1 MLYLLD
7 ANILITAHN
16 TYYPLDRVPEFW
28 SWLQHQGASGHVKI
42 AIEILEEIFEGHD
55 DALLDWLKNDS
66 NRGAL
71 RLDEVV
77 RPDLVRQVVYEGY
90 AKDLTDDE
98 IEKLGRDPFLI
109 SYALAASER
118 CIATTEVPKPSKQ
131 RQNRKIPDVCDALKV
146 NWCGPFELNSRL
158 GFHTGWQP

>member
-7 ANILITAHN
+7 ANVIITAHN
-16 TYYPLDRVPEFW
+16 TYYPIDRVPEFW
-28 SWLQHQGASGHVKI
+28 SWLQHQGTSGHVKI

-55 DALLDWLKNDS
+55 DALLDWLKNDA

-77 RPDLVRQVVYEGY
+77 RPDLVRRVVYEGY
-90 AKDLTDDE
+90 ANDLTDDE

-109 SYALAASER
+109 SYALAAGER
-118 CIATTEVPKPSKQ
+118 CIVTTEVSKPSKQ
-131 RQNRKIPDVCDALKV
+131 RQNRKIPDVCDTLKV
-146 NWCGPFELNSRL
+146 SWCGPFELNLRQ
-158 GFHTGWQP
+158 GFHTGWRP